1 MAAGHGLE
9 LIDGTVDCGLEGGDA
24 CPICSAATILARIIV
39 VSLAGIEA
47 VLFWEGVVAFVDVV
61 SVEIICGATAI
72 VASLSLLLLLL

>member
-9 LIDGTVDCGLEGGDA
+9 LIDGAVDCGLEGGDA
-24 CPICSAATILARIIV
+24 CSIRSAAAILARIIV

-61 SVEIICGATAI
+61 SVEIICGATVIIA
-72 VASLSLLLLLL
+72 ALPLLLL